1 VQSLASPFNPQFP
14 NLGEPALHWRG
25 LYGSAGGLTIAQ
37 AATHDNPLVI
47 VVTRD
52 NRRLQ
57 LLHSELQFYRSGR
70 NAPPLARLLDWECL
84 PYDLF
89 PPHQDITSERLRTLA
104 NLPTMCHGLLLVTME
119 TLMQRLPPVMHI
131 IGQTFFLACGDT
143 LDIET
148 FRAQLQHSGYFAVT
162 QVMGPGEYAVRG
174 GVIDLFTM
182 GFERPFRL
190 DLFGSEI
197 ESIRY
202 FDPETQRSSEKVER
216 IDILPAREFPLTK
229 EGIRRFRE
237 NFRATFE
244 GDPQLHLVYR
254 EISRGNT
261 PAGMDFYFPLF
272 FSETATLFDYVPL
285 NAHWIIDE
293 EAELQA
299 NTLWAAIQ
307 DRYQIASHDSERR
320 PLKPDRLYLNPMLLS
335 ENLGRQRR
343 ALIQINPTHERTIVF
358 SSQLPD
364 EFPVQANSTEPYSA
378 LISHL
383 KNRQHRILLVA
394 ETPGRRQALDDLL
407 THHAIKTTNAINWNQ
422 WVETGKS
429 SLALTIGELERGMLL
444 PTENI
449 EVITES
455 QLYGDRVQQR
465 RRRTRQTV
473 DPESVIRSLAELS
486 VGDPVVHEEQ
496 GVGRYRGLQTLGIA
510 GEETEF
516 LVLEYQDGDRLYVP
530 ILTLHLVSRYVGGD
544 AESAPLHKLGTDAWD
559 KAKKRARDKVHDVAV
574 ELLEMNALRAARKG
588 YCFKVPHE
596 EYEAFVE
603 RFSFEDTPDQERV
616 MSEVLTDLSS
626 KHPMD
631 RLVCGDVGFG
641 KTEIA
646 LRAAFIAVHNH
657 KQVAL
662 LVPTTIL
669 AQQHFQTFRDRF
681 ADLPIQ
687 VELLSRFRQ
696 RKDME
701 AVLESLP
708 NGYPDIVI
716 GTHRLLQKDV
726 LFRDLGL
733 LIIDEEHRFGVRQKE
748 TLKKIRREVDILT
761 LTATPIPRTLN
772 LGLAGLRSISLIAT
786 PPPDRRSIKTFVC
799 PWNDNLAREAC
810 LREIRRGGQV
820 FFLHNEV
827 RTIDVAAE
835 RLARLVPEA
844 DIRIAHG
851 QMPKRELERVMRDFY
866 HRRFQILAC
875 TTIIES
881 GIDLPNANTIVVTR
895 ADLFGL
901 AQLHQLRGRVGR
913 SNHQAYAYLMTPPGK
928 TLHEDAEK
936 RLDAITKLEE
946 LGAGFMLASHD
957 LEIRGAGELLGEE
970 QSGTVDEI
978 GFSLYSEY
986 LGRAIQDISGRF
998 GAGQSNIKPG
1008 YRKPVELQFNIPAL
1022 FPDTY
1027 LPDVHARLVV
1037 YKRIAGAGSAEE
1049 LHALQLE
1056 AIDRFGP
1063 PPEAAKSLFRIS
1075 KLQLDSQAIGIRR
1088 FTLDQNGGRIEFDP
1102 DPAIDP
1108 SQLIQLIRDEPGVF
1122 RMAGGHSVQ
1131 IQKPLEEHPAR
1142 LNFAEELL
1150 ARLAIE

>member
-1 VQSLASPFNPQFP
+1 
-14 NLGEPALHWRG
+14 
-25 LYGSAGGLTIAQ
+25 
-37 AATHDNPLVI
+37 
-47 VVTRD
+47 
-52 NRRLQ
+52 
-57 LLHSELQFYRSGR
+57 
-70 NAPPLARLLDWECL
+70 
-84 PYDLF
+84 
-89 PPHQDITSERLRTLA
+89 
-104 NLPTMCHGLLLVTME
+104 
-119 TLMQRLPPVMHI
+119 
-131 IGQTFFLACGDT
+131 
-143 LDIET
+143 
-148 FRAQLQHSGYFAVT
+148 
-162 QVMGPGEYAVRG
+162 
-174 GVIDLFTM
+174 M
-182 GFERPFRL
+182 GFGRPIRL

-261 PAGMDFYFPLF
+261 PAGVDFYFPLF
-272 FSETATLFDYVPL
+272 FSETTTLFDYVPL
-285 NAHWIIDE
+285 NAYWVIDE

-299 NTLWAAIQ
+299 HTLWAEIR

-320 PLKPDRLYLNPMLLS
+320 PLKPDRLYLNPILLA
-335 ENLGRQRR
+335 ENLERQQR
-343 ALIQINPTHERTIVF
+343 ALIQINPTDERSIVF

-383 KNRQHRILLVA
+383 KERRHRTLLVA

-407 THHAIKTTNAINWNQ
+407 THHAIKATNAINWNE
-422 WVETGKS
+422 WVEAAKS

-444 PTENI
+444 PAENI

-455 QLYGDRVQQR
+455 QLYGDRVQR

-516 LVLEYQDGDRLYVP
+516 LVLEYQDSDRLYVP
-530 ILTLHLVSRYVGGD
+530 ILSLHLVSRYVGGD
-544 AESAPLHKLGTDAWD
+544 AESAPLHKLGTDVWD

-574 ELLEMNALRAARKG
+574 ELLEMNALRAGRKG
-588 YCFKVPHE
+588 YCFEVPHE

-701 AVLESLP
+701 AVLDSLP
-708 NGYPDIVI
+708 KGYPDIVI

-799 PWNDNLAREAC
+799 SWNESLVREAC
-810 LREIRRGGQV
+810 LREIHRGGQV

-881 GIDLPNANTIVVTR
+881 GIDLPSANTIVITR

-913 SNHQAYAYLMTPPGK
+913 SHHQAYAFLMTPPGK

-970 QSGTVDEI
+970 QSGTIDEI

-986 LGRAIQDISGRF
+986 LGRAIHDISGHV
-998 GAGQSNIKPG
+998 GAHQPNIKSG
-1008 YRKPVELQFNIPAL
+1008 YRKHAELQFNLPTL

-1027 LPDVHARLVV
+1027 LPDVHARLVF
-1037 YKRIAGAGSAEE
+1037 YKRIAGANSAEE

-1075 KLQLDSQAIGIRR
+1075 KLQLDSQAMGIRR
-1088 FTLDQNGGRIEFDP
+1088 FTLDQKGGKIEFDP
-1102 DPAIDP
+1102 HPRIDP
-1108 SQLIQLIRDEPGVF
+1108 GPLFQLMADQPGIF
-1122 RMAGGHSVQ
+1122 RMADDHSVQ
-1131 IQKPLEEHPAR
+1131 IRKPLEEHPTR
-1142 LNFAEELL
+1142 LAFAEKLL
-1150 ARLAIE
+1150 AQLAIE